1 MMTARNV
8 IAKEKP
14 PIPLDRQ
21 IENLFGLASN
31 CRAMA
36 ANLLS
41 EARENERQAKE
52 LKQKRAASINLEEK
66 T

>member
-1 MMTARNV
+1 MRDAMPSVSLN
-8 IAKEKP
+8 
-14 PIPLDRQ
+14 RQ
-21 IENLFGLASN
+21 IENLLGLASN

-52 LKQKRAASINLEEK
+52 LKRRRVADIGVDGDATQR
-66 T
+66 